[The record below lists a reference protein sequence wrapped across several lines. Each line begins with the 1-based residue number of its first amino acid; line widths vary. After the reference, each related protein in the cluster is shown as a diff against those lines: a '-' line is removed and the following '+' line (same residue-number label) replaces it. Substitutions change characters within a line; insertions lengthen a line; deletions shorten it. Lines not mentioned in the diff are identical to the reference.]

1 LIDYTFVL
9 LVLEDKYNNNE
20 RCGRKII
27 SKIALK
33 VNVFLTE
40 QEIRSILKFLNAH
53 NIVKI
58 KRGRAGTTIFIRRS
72 VASRDDDKKTFR

>member
-1 LIDYTFVL
+1 
-9 LVLEDKYNNNE
+9 
-20 RCGRKII
+20 
-27 SKIALK
+27 
-33 VNVFLTE
+33 VFLTE